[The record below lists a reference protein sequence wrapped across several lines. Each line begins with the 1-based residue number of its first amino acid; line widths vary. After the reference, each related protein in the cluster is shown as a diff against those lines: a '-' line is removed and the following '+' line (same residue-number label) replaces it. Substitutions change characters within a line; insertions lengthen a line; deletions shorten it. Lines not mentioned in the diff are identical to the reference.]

1 MLRIAMPQAEPGRRH
16 CPFIYS
22 HRVVERCFRKEGNA
36 LSLNKN
42 IITLIASM
50 FLVSSGYTMVIPF
63 LPLYL
68 EEMGVPE
75 REISL
80 WTGLV
85 FSSCF
90 LVAAVMGPVWGK
102 LADVGGKKKMAI
114 WAAVL
119 LGFSY
124 LFCGLCQNQ
133 YQLMAARAFQ
143 GFANGFVAAAM
154 AIISDSADS
163 RKLGGT
169 LGMAQTSLVVGGICG
184 PLMGG
189 ALSHVAGMK
198 NTFYLSALFL
208 WIVAGAVIFFGR
220 EKKGT
225 KTEKPVEKTSIT
237 ADLKYAF
244 GNDHVRGLLLITFFL
259 QTTLLMIQPVTS
271 LYVSQLMNHSG
282 NIELVSG
289 IIMSSGGVAGA
300 LTTTLWGKLGQS
312 KGYYKAITVTLS
324 LAGCITILQSL
335 PDSVIG
341 FGLCQFLAGC
351 FVIGANP
358 SINAA
363 LVKFTPS
370 DFRGRVFGLSNTA
383 QQFGNMWG
391 PLLSSAISMTFGLWE
406 VYAAAG
412 LIQLALGIIVY
423 ANRVR
428 HKENG

>member
-1 MLRIAMPQAEPGRRH
+1 MAAFAMLRIAMPQAEPGQRH

-75 REISL
+75 VEISL

-114 WAAVL
+114 RAAVL

-198 NTFYLSALFL
+198 IHFTFLLFFCGS
-208 WIVAGAVIFFGR
+208 WQGR
-220 EKKGT
+220 LF
-225 KTEKPVEKTSIT
+225 S
-237 ADLKYAF
+237 
-244 GNDHVRGLLLITFFL
+244 
-259 QTTLLMIQPVTS
+259 
-271 LYVSQLMNHSG
+271 
-282 NIELVSG
+282 
-289 IIMSSGGVAGA
+289 SSGKRRERKQKSR
-300 LTTTLWGKLGQS
+300 WKRH
-312 KGYYKAITVTLS
+312 
-324 LAGCITILQSL
+324 
-335 PDSVIG
+335 
-341 FGLCQFLAGC
+341 
-351 FVIGANP
+351 P
-358 SINAA
+358 SRR
-363 LVKFTPS
+363 T
-370 DFRGRVFGLSNTA
+370 
-383 QQFGNMWG
+383 
-391 PLLSSAISMTFGLWE
+391 
-406 VYAAAG
+406 
-412 LIQLALGIIVY
+412 
-423 ANRVR
+423 
-428 HKENG
+428 

>member
-1 MLRIAMPQAEPGRRH
+1 
-16 CPFIYS
+16 
-22 HRVVERCFRKEGNA
+22 
-36 LSLNKN
+36 
-42 IITLIASM
+42 
-50 FLVSSGYTMVIPF
+50 
-63 LPLYL
+63 
-68 EEMGVPE
+68 
-75 REISL
+75 
-80 WTGLV
+80 
-85 FSSCF
+85 
-90 LVAAVMGPVWGK
+90 
-102 LADVGGKKKMAI
+102 
-114 WAAVL
+114 
-119 LGFSY
+119 
-124 LFCGLCQNQ
+124 
-133 YQLMAARAFQ
+133 
-143 GFANGFVAAAM
+143 M

-208 WIVAGAVIFFGR
+208 WIVAGAVIFFVR

>member
-114 WAAVL
+114 PAVL

-124 LFCGLCQNQ
+124 LCCGLCQNQ

-208 WIVAGAVIFFGR
+208 WIVAGAVIFFVR